1 MPEYSQIYRQGLRAY
16 EPTTGEEV
24 AGTLDPERRYNLQFY
39 SEPTTNVTGQEYQ
52 GLMERTFAEQQ
63 RPQQTQIPEWSYTTR
78 DLADNDY
85 QTGMLSAQNE
95 YLEEM
100 KVVDNLPPGSQQHIL
115 LSQLAAQK
123 LQAKNAELNMNK
135 QKWDNVRRTIRQDD
149 KYSGQNRYDLE
160 SQWYAKN
167 RIFEPKTIKTLPSA
181 LTPQQQIAQRKLA
194 RIDELQ
200 QKIDTGTATAEEE
213 SIYNKMLGGGAMVEI
228 GLGKPA
234 SAAERTDIA
243 EARVSMD
250 ALNNLRQLYD
260 TGGFGEAAPVSGRL
274 APITG
279 LFGMTTD
286 QQEAFMAA
294 TSAFK
299 NAIIKQITGAQMSEP
314 EARRIMKQIPDI
326 TDPPA
331 RWKAKWEES
340 LKNVR
345 MMEQRKLEVLRQSGL
360 RVPENQSVIDM
371 IQSAGSEE
379 LFKLAGIE

>member
-39 SEPTTNVTGQEYQ
+39 SEPATDVTGQEYQ
-52 GLMERTFAEQQ
+52 DLMERTFAEQQ

-135 QKWDNVRRTIRQDD
+135 QKWDNARRQIRQDPD
-149 KYSGQNRYDLE
+149 FSGQNRYDLE

-371 IQSAGSEE
+371 IQSADSEE